1 MAAAATVRP
10 RIVTAAAAAFGRV
23 AERRPEPAVRRG
35 AGAAGVAPDE
45 VQIRVRVAGGRWR
58 QAEGGPNRF
67 YWEKGTLLLSARVFR
82 FVV

>member
-10 RIVTAAAAAFGRV
+10 RIVTAAAAVGRV

-45 VQIRVRVAGGRWR
+45 VQIRVRVAGGILR
-58 QAEGGPNRF
+58 QAEGGPTG
-67 YWEKGTLLLSARVFR
+67 YY
-82 FVV
+82 

>member
-10 RIVTAAAAAFGRV
+10 RLVTAAAFGRV

-45 VQIRVRVAGGRWR
+45 VQIRVRVAGGRLL
-58 QAEGGPNRF
+58 QAEGGPNG
-67 YWEKGTLLLSARVFR
+67 YY
-82 FVV
+82 